1 MNPIENNILP
11 TYLGNYG
18 PFYANNDNIPNP
30 WIMIPNPYYLGN
42 PPLTFSNTHG
52 HVAYPFLNTVS
63 AGITTTKGSHGVQ
76 ACMMTPLIT
85 TFTNGFSTKNL
96 VPYFQPPTQNLP
108 SLFSTYGG
116 GIPTRGNASP
126 LHGSE
131 RPPRGGN
138 KPLGGGGGPPSRGE
152 PQVEVDPQVAKEL

>member
-42 PPLTFSNTHG
+42 PPLTFSNTPR
-52 HVAYPFLNTVS
+52 HVAYLFLNTVS
-63 AGITTTKGSHGVQ
+63 TGITTTKGSHGVQ

-96 VPYFQPPTQNLP
+96 VPYFQPPTQN
-108 SLFSTYGG
+108 
-116 GIPTRGNASP
+116 
-126 LHGSE
+126 
-131 RPPRGGN
+131 
-138 KPLGGGGGPPSRGE
+138 PPS
-152 PQVEVDPQVAKEL
+152 